1 MGEMEVVMIVILDVE
16 LEENK
21 ELMAVVLL
29 TKVMS

>member
-1 MGEMEVVMIVILDVE
+1 MGEMDVVMIVILDVE